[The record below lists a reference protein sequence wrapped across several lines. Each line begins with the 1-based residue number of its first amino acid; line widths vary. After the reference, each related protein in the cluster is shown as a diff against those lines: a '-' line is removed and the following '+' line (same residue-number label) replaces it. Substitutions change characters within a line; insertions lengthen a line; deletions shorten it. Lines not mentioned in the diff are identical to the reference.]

1 MSEYRKKLLNDIGVD
16 FSELDIT
23 IQNWK
28 LISKNK
34 ILSEEFIREFQ
45 DFVDWMYVTAFQ
57 TLSEEFIREF
67 QEKVSW
73 TYVSSRQFLTDEFL
87 VEFKHKIQLDTY
99 FGSQKSSMFIL
110 MKFIIKSSYEHI
122 PPLSLKS
129 LDAQQQQEIQRLLDI
144 KNLFSTT

>member
-67 QEKVSW
+67 QEKVSR

-99 FGSQKSSMFIL
+99 FG
-110 MKFIIKSSYEHI
+110 
-122 PPLSLKS
+122 
-129 LDAQQQQEIQRLLDI
+129 
-144 KNLFSTT
+144 